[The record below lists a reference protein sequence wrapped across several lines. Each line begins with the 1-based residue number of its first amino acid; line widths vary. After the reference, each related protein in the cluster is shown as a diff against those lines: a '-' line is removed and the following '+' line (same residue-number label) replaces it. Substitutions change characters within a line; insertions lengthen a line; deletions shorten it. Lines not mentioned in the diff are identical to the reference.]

1 MLKRILFRTNVRPN
15 SSAEYSAETDVAKL
29 AHNSAISEYSVF
41 GRIFGNLAE
50 YSVFCRI
57 FSQNCLIIYQK
68 CQVFYKKSYLFPLI
82 AKIFGQLSQIFGK
95 ILNIWPKYRIFGQKP
110 NIWPNTECCPNV
122 RIRPN
127 IRIILMAEYSYSAE
141 TESPVSFEHC
151 PCSLVW
157 LIYQVRFS
165 FAIQK
170 GAVNQQIRC
179 LFTAP
184 FSINKN

>member
-1 MLKRILFRTNVRPN
+1 MFVRIVRPN
-15 SSAEYSAETDVAKL
+15 IRPKQML
-29 AHNSAISEYSVF
+29 PNWPIIRWF
-41 GRIFGNLAE
+41 PNIRFLAE

-110 NIWPNTECCPNV
+110 KIRPNTECFPNV

-127 IRIILMAEYSYSAE
+127 IQIILMAEYSYSAE
-141 TESPVSFEHC
+141 TENPVSFEHWILLLVGTIIEKTKAIYLLTV
-151 PCSLVW
+151 SLSQP
-157 LIYQVRFS
+157 YF
-165 FAIQK
+165 
-170 GAVNQQIRC
+170 C
-179 LFTAP
+179 H
-184 FSINKN
+184 